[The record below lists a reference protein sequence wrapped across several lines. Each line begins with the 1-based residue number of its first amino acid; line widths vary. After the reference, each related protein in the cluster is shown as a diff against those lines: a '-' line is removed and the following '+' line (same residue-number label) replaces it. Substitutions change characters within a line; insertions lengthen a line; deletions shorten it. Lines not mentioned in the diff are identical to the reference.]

1 MLEKLR
7 ELVQD
12 AKRVAIVTHK
22 RADADALACAKVL
35 ELVLTRLG
43 LEVAGVICP
52 EGSPLKGCDEEVPP
66 GVDLYVLADVA
77 SMSQIP
83 PICGRCV
90 RVDHHVAGDDLPGIV
105 VERPSCTEVA
115 LGLAEEAGVE
125 IPPDVAKLAVLGI
138 YTDTGRLRRADAETF
153 RLLAQLLEKTGGV
166 LGDLTGPEE
175 GVREEHAVL
184 ALLKGMQRVEF
195 YNSQIGIICTS
206 HVSAYEADLATLLLS
221 AGCRVAIVASRKDDG
236 VHVVFRS
243 RGVDVATLAKSVGAG
258 GGHREAAVSVIS
270 ERLPKSQLPD
280 FLRGLVKRLFPDA
293 TPLV

>member
-7 ELVQD
+7 ELVQG

-43 LEVAGVICP
+43 LEVAGVFCP
-52 EGSPLKGCDEEVPP
+52 EGSPIRGCDEEVPL

-83 PICGRCV
+83 PICGRCI

-105 VERPSCTEVA
+105 AERPSCTEVA
-115 LGLAEEAGVE
+115 LELAEEVGVE

-138 YTDTGRLRRADAETF
+138 YTDTGRLRRADAKTF

-166 LGDLTGPEE
+166 LGDLTGSEE
-175 GVREEHAVL
+175 GVREEPAVL

-195 YNSQIGIICTS
+195 YKSQIGLICTS
-206 HVSAYEADLATLLLS
+206 HVSAYEADLATLLVS
-221 AGCRVAIVASRKDDG
+221 AGCRIAIVASRKDDG
-236 VHVVFRS
+236 IHIVFRS
-243 RGVDVATLAKSVGAG
+243 RGVDVATLAKSIGAG

-270 ERLPKSQLPD
+270 ERLPKSQLPG
-280 FLRGLVKRLFPDA
+280 FLRSLVKRLFQNA